1 MADGVLLQLS
11 FQGCNCPFQAISI
24 GPTWLLRFAERAEV
38 PDRADFGAEVD
49 LIVGLFR
56 CLDLPRRKTGCFG
69 NLFEIRSIDLMIV
82 TDTFFGKRPL
92 IRLYLIECIFK
103 TEILW
108 SFCRCHVTSYDWVV
122 FLGGGGC
129 SQTAKNLPDKRT
141 RIDHRF
147 IEFVGGIRVQGCECA
162 AKGK

>member
-1 MADGVLLQLS
+1 M
-11 FQGCNCPFQAISI
+11 
-24 GPTWLLRFAERAEV
+24 
-38 PDRADFGAEVD
+38 
-49 LIVGLFR
+49 
-56 CLDLPRRKTGCFG
+56 PRRKTGCFG

-82 TDTFFGKRPL
+82 TDAFFGKRPL

-129 SQTAKNLPDKRT
+129 SQTAKNLPDKGT

-147 IEFVGGIRVQGCECA
+147 IEFVGGIRVQGFECA